1 MIISPIQNL
10 DPGRVRY
17 YDADSGVD
25 IYTPV
30 GTPVVAAADGEI
42 VYSERGHTSWTTAPD
57 TPNSILL
64 QLKTPLF
71 VGGRKYSYCWY
82 THLSALAYNV
92 PDDDGAGT
100 IVKAGDYLGKT
111 GTGNSVNHLHFG
123 LLVNR
128 AQESEADWMAP
139 ADLAALLKSILKG
152 TVQVPE
158 VEPEPIGIVKLEEWY
173 AQGKGKTLKVHGEL
187 AAGLYEVID
196 ETRII
201 RLKKK

>member
-1 MIISPIQNL
+1 MIISPIKNL
-10 DPGRVRY
+10 DPEKVKY

-30 GTPVVAAADGEI
+30 GTSIVAAGDGEL
-42 VYSERGHTSWTTAPD
+42 VYSERGHTKWTTPPD

-64 QLKTPLF
+64 RLKTPLYI
-71 VGGRKYSYCWY
+71 GGRTYSFCWY
-82 THLSALAYNV
+82 THLSEIAYQV
-92 PDDDGAGT
+92 PDDGQAHT
-100 IVKAGDYLGKT
+100 IVKAGNYLGKT

-128 AQESEADWMAP
+128 AQAVESDWMAP

-158 VEPEPIGIVKLEEWY
+158 VEQEKKNLLKIFAHDGKITLVLNEKEIPVKGIN
-173 AQGKGKTLKVHGEL
+173 A
-187 AAGLYEVID
+187 VI
-196 ETRII
+196 EY
-201 RLKKK
+201 